1 MRLPSL
7 ILVLAISGCK
17 SSSSSE
23 QRLTEILSQRLTEIP
38 SSDAISIQLE
48 DVVGVGQVE
57 VPIRQVNSFGI
68 GIPGGTASV
77 AIRGGGSIQSSDIEF
92 DAYGYANAVQNYIA

>member
-23 QRLTEILSQRLTEIP
+23 QRLTEILSQRLTETH

-48 DVVGVGQVE
+48 DVVGVG
-57 VPIRQVNSFGI
+57 
-68 GIPGGTASV
+68 
-77 AIRGGGSIQSSDIEF
+77 
-92 DAYGYANAVQNYIA
+92 